1 MAEIPYIAID
11 DYVDDL
17 AVTSDGVFTGTGS
30 LVVPFTM
37 LDISNET
44 HFSQLEPSEH
54 AFVSWLPLYDD
65 YYWLMQCQGDLVFDK
80 EAHHPDQI
88 NLYGQGQTLTT
99 PGPFYFYFSRV
110 KKPFRVDKISMVR
123 HEFPF
128 TYASRQARTGKI
140 DGVNLID
147 QRDQTGLVAID
158 DQNGQYM
165 TDVQTDDLIRLD
177 AGEMLGVEGF

>member
-1 MAEIPYIAID
+1 MAEIPYIA
-11 DYVDDL
+11 VDDL
-17 AVTSDGVFTGTGS
+17 IEDLSVSSDAVFTGTGS

-44 HFSQLEPSEH
+44 HFSHLAENEH

-65 YYWLMQCQGDLVFDK
+65 YYWLIQCKGELLVDK
-80 EAHHPDQI
+80 EADHPDKI

-99 PGPFYFYFSRV
+99 NGPFRFFYSRV
-110 KKPFRVDKISMVR
+110 KKPFRVDKVSMVR
-123 HEFPF
+123 HEWPF
-128 TYASRQARTGKI
+128 TYASRQARTGDI

-147 QRDQTGLVAID
+147 LRDQNAMVAID

-165 TDVQTDDLIRLD
+165 TDIQTDDLIRLN
-177 AGEMLGVEGF
+177 AGEMIGVEGL